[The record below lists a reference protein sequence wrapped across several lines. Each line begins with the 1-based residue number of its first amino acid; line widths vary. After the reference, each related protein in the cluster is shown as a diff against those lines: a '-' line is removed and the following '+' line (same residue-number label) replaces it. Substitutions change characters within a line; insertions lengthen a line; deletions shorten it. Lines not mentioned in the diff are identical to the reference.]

1 MRSTVLYVLTVLI
14 WGSTWLA
21 IEYQLGVVAPEVS
34 LVYRFSIAALCM
46 WAYCLIKKLPMQFG
60 LKNHVFFMT
69 LACCNFGFNYL
80 ILYWAQS
87 YLTSAMTSI
96 AFSTLLIMNIINTR
110 LFFGQAIAPRT
121 FIGAI
126 LGLAGIVGLFW
137 QDIKTLDF
145 ASEAI
150 IGLGMSLA
158 GTLVASWG
166 NMTSVRNSKNNI
178 GVMQGNAWGMF
189 YGALFLLI
197 YALISGSTFSF
208 DSRFAYVASL
218 LYLSLF
224 GTVIAFG
231 CYFVLLKDIGP
242 EKASYS
248 VVLFPV
254 VAVSLSMIFEGFI
267 WQTSTIIG
275 FALVLL
281 GNIIVLTPVR
291 KIVAFIQSLL
301 QARGNGETV

>member
-34 LVYRFSIAALCM
+34 LVYRFSIAALLM
-46 WAYCLIKKLPMQFG
+46 WAFCLIKKLPMQFS
-60 LKNHVFFMT
+60 LENHLFFMT

-80 ILYWAQS
+80 ILYWAQD

-110 LFFGQAIAPRT
+110 IFFGKPIAPRI
-121 FIGAI
+121 FIGAT
-126 LGLAGIVGLFW
+126 LGLAGIIGLFW
-137 QDIKTLDF
+137 QDVKTLDF

-150 IGLGMSLA
+150 IGLGLSLA
-158 GTLVASWG
+158 GTFVASLG
-166 NMTSVRNSKNNI
+166 NMTSVRNSKNDI
-178 GVMQGNAWGMF
+178 GIMQGNAWGML
-189 YGALFLLI
+189 YGSLFLLTFT
-197 YALISGSTFSF
+197 LISGSEFSL
-208 DSRFAYVASL
+208 DTRLPYIASL
-218 LYLSLF
+218 LYLSIF
-224 GTVIAFG
+224 GTVIAFA

-254 VAVSLSMIFEGFI
+254 VAVTLSMMFEGFV
-267 WQTSTIIG
+267 WQSSTVIG
-275 FALVLL
+275 FVLVLT
-281 GNIIVLTPVR
+281 GNIVVLTPVHR
-291 KIVAFIQSLL
+291 FRRLLAADKPLEQS
-301 QARGNGETV
+301 